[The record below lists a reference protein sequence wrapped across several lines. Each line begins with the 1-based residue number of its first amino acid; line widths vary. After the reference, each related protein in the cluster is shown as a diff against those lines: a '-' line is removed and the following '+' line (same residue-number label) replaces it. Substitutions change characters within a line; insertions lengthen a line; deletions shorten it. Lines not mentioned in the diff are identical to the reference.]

1 MRKKWV
7 YGQIVNN
14 IQLAKMLRTY
24 RICNSMMGFSKYEFY
39 IKLLGSIILLRVIPG
54 VTWIQSSICS

>member
-1 MRKKWV
+1 MHKKWV

-24 RICNSMMGFSKYEFY
+24 RICNSMMRFSKYEFY